1 MTRAST
7 SLTPQTTRAAL
18 ARLKKANAAFAGDN
32 PGDPAAR
39 QPVHTVYGG
48 AHLFHADTAAHLG
61 ERALRA
67 LKEYAPDAG
76 VFSRALGLSVLADTV
91 YDRVQGKLERE
102 PVEDYRVD
110 FEDGYGHRPDAEE
123 DAEAQRTAEEMAKGM
138 AASSLPPFVGIRVK
152 PFTEELHPRAVRT
165 LDLFVTTLAGI
176 TRGTLPANFVV
187 TLPKVAIPEQVEA
200 ASRICALLEKKLRLR
215 NGSLRLEL
223 MIETPQAMFGS
234 RGQHALRE
242 LVAAAHGRCRGAH
255 FGAYDYTAALDV
267 TAAHQVV
274 TNPACDF
281 ARHVLQVSLAGSGIA
296 LADSPT
302 IVIPAPPHRTPAAGM
317 DLSTTQI
324 RENRLAV
331 HRAWKVHFDN
341 IQHSLRH
348 AYYQGWDL
356 HPAQLPTRYAAVYSF
371 FLEGLDAVARR
382 LRAFVEREAQAS
394 LVGDVFDDAATG
406 QGLLNFFLRGLACG
420 ALTTEEAGRSGLTV
434 EEIRSRS
441 FLWILRSRRGT

>member
-1 MTRAST
+1 MSRAST

-18 ARLKKANAAFAGDN
+18 ARLKKANAAFAGDY
-32 PGDPAAR
+32 PGDAGAR

-48 AHLFHADTAAHLG
+48 APLFHADTAARLG

-76 VFSRALGLSVLADTV
+76 VFGRALGLSALADTI
-91 YDRVQGKLERE
+91 YERVLAKLERE
-102 PVEDYRVD
+102 PVEDYRID
-110 FEDGYGHRPDAEE
+110 FEDGYGHRPDEEE
-123 DAEAQRTAEEMAKGM
+123 DAEAHRAAEEMARGM

-152 PFTEELHPRAVRT
+152 PFSGELHARAVRT
-165 LDLFVTTLAGI
+165 LDVFVTTLARA
-176 TRGTLPANFVV
+176 TRGGLPDNFVV

-200 ASRICALLEKKLRLR
+200 ASRICGLLEKKLRLKA
-215 NGSLRLEL
+215 GALRLEL
-223 MIETPQAMFGS
+223 MLETPQALFG
-234 RGQHALRE
+234 RKGQHALRE
-242 LVAAAHGRCRGAH
+242 LVAAGQGRCRGVH
-255 FGAYDYTAALDV
+255 FGAYDYTAAFDL
-267 TAAHQVV
+267 TAAHQSV
-274 TNPACDF
+274 THPACDF
-281 ARHVLQVSLAGSGIA
+281 ARHVLQASLAGTGVA

-302 IVIPAPPHRTPAAGM
+302 LVIPVPPHRAPATGV

-348 AYYQGWDL
+348 AFYQGWDL

-371 FLEGLDAVARR
+371 FLQELDGMARR
-382 LRAFVEREAQAS
+382 LRGFVERSAQAS
-394 LVGDVFDDAATG
+394 LVGGVFDDAATG

-420 ALTTEEAGRSGLTV
+420 ALTPEEASRSGLTA
-434 EEIRSRS
+434 EEIHSRS
-441 FLWILRSRRGT
+441 FLWILRARRGS

>member
-1 MTRAST
+1 VTRVST
-7 SLTPQTTRAAL
+7 SLTAPATRAVL
-18 ARLKKANAAFAGDN
+18 ARLKKANAAFADDY
-32 PGDPAAR
+32 PGDLAAR

-48 AHLFHADTAAHLG
+48 AHLFHADTAARLG

-91 YDRVQGKLERE
+91 YERVLAKLERE
-102 PVEDYRVD
+102 PVEDYRID
-110 FEDGYGHRPDAEE
+110 FEDGYGHRPDEEE
-123 DAEAQRTAEEMAKGM
+123 DAEAHRTAEEMAKGM

-152 PFTEELHPRAVRT
+152 PLSEELHQRAVRT
-165 LDLFVTTLAGI
+165 LDVFVTTLARSTKGQ
-176 TRGTLPANFVV
+176 LPANFVV

-200 ASRICALLEKKLRLR
+200 ASRVCGLLEKRLGLR
-215 NGSLRLEL
+215 NGALRLEL
-223 MIETPQAMFGS
+223 MIETPQALFG
-234 RGQHALRE
+234 RKGQHALLE
-242 LVAAAHGRCRGAH
+242 LVAAGHGRCRGVH

-267 TAAHQVV
+267 TAAHQAV
-274 TNPACDF
+274 THPACDF
-281 ARHVLQVSLAGSGIA
+281 ARHVLQASLAGTGIA
-296 LADSPT
+296 FADSPT
-302 IVIPAPPHRTPAAGM
+302 LVMPVPPHRAPSAGV

-331 HRAWKVHFDN
+331 HRAWKTHFDN

-356 HPAQLPTRYAAVYSF
+356 HPAQLPTRYAALYSF

-382 LRAFVEREAQAS
+382 LRGFIEGAAQAS
-394 LVGDVFDDAATG
+394 LVGGVFDDAATG

-420 ALTTEEAGRSGLTV
+420 ALTPEEASRSGLTV

-441 FLWILRSRRGT
+441 FLWILQARRGA